1 MKSNKFEFLT
11 NSEPKAAE
19 SLVAMSVY
27 AGDKLEWVKQSVES
41 ILAQSYTNF
50 IFFIVIDGDV
60 EEALLTYLLELSDN
74 QGNIM
79 VAKGNKQRGL
89 STCMNFAIDYGLKI
103 NARFFFRMDADDK
116 SMSTRLEK
124 QVNYFSDKTNVDILG
139 SALIEI
145 DEQGQKVG
153 ARKFPEHHDLLV
165 KILPL
170 RCPLNH
176 PTVAIRFSV
185 LEQGFRYNPEHLN
198 TQDYFFWV
206 TLASAGFKLANI
218 REPLLEYRRVQG
230 FYKRRGKDKSI
241 NEFKARLFAMKTLK
255 RYNIKTLTYAY
266 FVLGLRMMPSFVIK
280 LAYKF
285 DRKFIHGNTNNIK

>member
-1 MKSNKFEFLT
+1 
-11 NSEPKAAE
+11 
-19 SLVAMSVY
+19 MSVY
-27 AGDKLEWVKQSVES
+27 SGDKLYWVRESVDS
-41 ILAQSYTNF
+41 ILEQSYQDF
-50 IFFIVIDGDV
+50 IFLIAIDGNIDEDLWMYLKYLNLNHANV
-60 EEALLTYLLELSDN
+60 IVAEAL
-74 QGNIM
+74 GN
-79 VAKGNKQRGL
+79 RGL
-89 STCMNFAIDYGLKI
+89 STCMNFAIDYGLKV
-103 NARFFFRMDADDK
+103 NARYFFRMDADDK
-116 SMSTRLEK
+116 SLVTRLEK
-124 QVNYFSDKTNVDILG
+124 QVKYFVDKPNVDILG

-153 ARKFPEHHDLLV
+153 ARKFPEHHDLLI

-185 LEQGFRYNPEHLN
+185 FEQGYRYNPVHLN

-218 REPLLEYRRVQG
+218 REPLLEYRRVKG

-241 NEFKARLFAMKTLK
+241 NEFKARLFAMKSLK
-255 RYNIKTLTYAY
+255 RYNIKTVAYAHL
-266 FVLGLRMMPSFVIK
+266 VLGLRMMPSFVIK

-285 DRKFIHGNTNNIK
+285 DRKFIHGNTKNKT

>member
-1 MKSNKFEFLT
+1 MKFPTFTSLGQKEIY
-11 NSEPKAAE
+11 AAE
-19 SLVAMSVY
+19 SIVAMSVY
-27 AGDKLEWVKQSVES
+27 HGDKLKWIKEAVNS
-41 ILAQSYTNF
+41 ILEQTYRDF
-50 IFFIVIDGDV
+50 IFVIVIDGDV
-60 EEALLTYLLELSDN
+60 DKQTLNYLKQLCLAVDN
-74 QGNIM
+74 MFAYQG
-79 VAKGNKQRGL
+79 VTQAGL

-103 NARFFFRMDADDK
+103 NARYFFRMDADDK
-116 SMSTRLEK
+116 SLPTRLEK
-124 QVNYFSDKTNVDILG
+124 QVNYFSEKSHVDVLG

-185 LEQGFRYNPEHLN
+185 FEQGFRYNPMHLN

-285 DRKFIHGNTNNIK
+285 DRKFIHGNTDNTT